1 MDIDANRKRIPI
13 SVSCFQC
20 GKPSHKI
27 LDCPLKYDIRAL
39 TTDEL
44 KAKLEARLAKRDVVP
59 TEDCP
64 SIEEEGTPVP
74 DFLQDNE

>member
-1 MDIDANRKRIPI
+1 MDIDVNQKWTPI

-27 LDCPLKYDIRAL
+27 PDCLFKYDIRAL

-44 KAKLEARLAKRDVVP
+44 EAELEARLAKRDIVP
-59 TEDCP
+59 MEDCP
-64 SIEEEGTPVP
+64 SIEEEGILGP
-74 DFLQDNE
+74 DFL